1 MNEIKSLKSCRCCVK
16 RVKMFST
23 DPIPLIQNLCGI
35 SVEWDKLV
43 RVLDLNWGA
52 DAVAWL

>member
-1 MNEIKSLKSCRCCVK
+1 MQRQCYVK
-16 RVKMFST
+16 KCDDIST
-23 DPIPLIQNLCGI
+23 DPVPLILNLCGI

-43 RVLDLNWGA
+43 GVLNLYWCT